1 MLLVLFVAARVSSGH
16 IAMSLTQG
24 AADSTYQIQSTEDT
38 QPNEDLPTV
47 DIQSTE
53 IRPTNEI
60 QSTEDRPTNDVQP
73 HDDRPTNG
81 NQSNE
86 SSPTEEVQSN
96 EGQQRDETQR
106 TECSSTDENQS
117 TENLSTCETKPT
129 ESPPTK
135 KVRFTESPPTDANQ
149 PTEGLSTNETQPT
162 ENLPTEDQSTDGL
175 LTYDIQLPE
184 DPTTDVAQTKEA
196 LPEHQQHTLS
206 THSETQMATTPP
218 DAQTATTS
226 GVTQPATVRRTHAA
240 HSPATASS
248 SRGPIGD
255 LNDQGYIRWL
265 KGTRMLQLT
274 TDVLRNV
281 CRVEVRKIHAKLQ
294 KTCGETCS
302 ARCSKVQGSNHNWL
316 IVCPNNVCS
325 RWLAAVVALCTKPWN
340 KLGMRK
346 ADISRWLE
354 EPWQLANV
362 FMENPQSQSVDPSEN
377 DSSGILQ
384 LMMNCSHF
392 RNVVDTTKVQ
402 AVRILMSSSFSTMSV
417 WSLHVSYG

>member
-1 MLLVLFVAARVSSGH
+1 
-16 IAMSLTQG
+16 MSLNQR
-24 AADSTYQIQSTEDT
+24 AADSTDQVQSTENT
-38 QPNEDLPTV
+38 QPCEDLATV
-47 DIQSTE
+47 ETQSTEIRSTNDIQSTE
-53 IRPTNEI
+53 KRPT
-60 QSTEDRPTNDVQP
+60 DDVQP
-73 HDDRPTNG
+73 HDRPTNE
-81 NQSNE
+81 NQSK
-86 SSPTEEVQSN
+86 
-96 EGQQRDETQR
+96 EGRQTDETQR
-106 TECSSTDENQS
+106 TERLPTDENQS
-117 TENLSTCETKPT
+117 TESLSTCETKPT

-135 KVRFTESPPTDANQ
+135 KVRFTESPPTDKNH

-162 ENLPTEDQSTDGL
+162 ENLPTEDHSTEGL
-175 LTYDIQLPE
+175 LTYDIQTPE
-184 DPTTDVAQTKEA
+184 DSTTDVAQTKGA
-196 LPEHQQHTLS
+196 LPEHQQHTFS

-218 DAQTATTS
+218 DAQTTTTPV
-226 GVTQPATVRRTHAA
+226 VTQPATVRRTHAV

-248 SRGPIGD
+248 SGGPVGD

-274 TDVLRNV
+274 TDVLRKV
-281 CRVEVRKIHAKLQ
+281 CLVEVTKIHAGLQ
-294 KTCGETCS
+294 RTCGKTCS
-302 ARCSKVQGSNHNWL
+302 ARCSRKNMVYHRSNNTWS
-316 IVCPNNVCS
+316 IVCPDNVCS
-325 RWLAAVVALCTKPWN
+325 KWLTAVVAMRTTSKTK
-340 KLGMRK
+340 LAMRI

-362 FMENPQSQSVDPSEN
+362 FMDNPQTQSVDPSEN